1 MRVKT
6 HANSASA
13 GGDNETARQCMQR
26 YLKLSATLHD
36 SSAQVRAQEGLGK
49 LAAAGECISCA
60 TCEIAVFCVPQVTRA
75 LLQRVYTAK
84 QGSASRARVRLRVR

>member
-1 MRVKT
+1 
-6 HANSASA
+6 
-13 GGDNETARQCMQR
+13 MQR

-49 LAAAGECISCA
+49 LAAAGECNSVA
-60 TCEIAVFCVPQVTRA
+60 TCEIAVCCVPQVTP